1 MRSRDR
7 TGKPFR
13 PLASRLVTAVIA
25 VCAGCA
31 VLATL
36 ILTGQAWQDSMLV
49 RKHTMQEISDSRMSM
64 LTSALWDIDGP
75 TIQRLVDDIARH
87 PQVSG
92 VHLSTAGGQHFLA
105 GVPIATDKPSL
116 EMPVPHPHSGGAPL
130 GLLAVAFNSA
140 YETHQLLGALLR
152 TAGGVALFSA
162 LACVLLVRLLR
173 RELTEPLQQI
183 AAYTRRLRLDTLAV
197 PLKLTRRRRGWKD
210 DIDLVAEAFGTL
222 HTSIVQ
228 YVAERDVAL
237 HKLSVERDQL
247 DSTVR
252 ERTADIVRMNDFL
265 ARLAQ
270 LSADLINVPLEQYPD
285 SLRGALADIAN
296 GMGARAGALAERDA
310 HGRWVWRLTGGTAPE
325 LVPEGWE
332 LPQLPLPLPSSFAPL
347 ASGHAEL
354 PGTAELDEASFALSR
369 ASGMKCLVLG
379 YQDECPESGHLIA
392 CFGLAPNTM
401 QPRREEIDLIAEV
414 VFSAFLRWKS
424 LAELEETR
432 QKLLAQS
439 RTDALTGLA
448 NRREFDERK
457 HDELRRACRAGQALS
472 VMMVDI
478 DHFKRFNDTYGHA
491 AGDECLVRIGN
502 CLHSLF
508 LRSSECVAR
517 IGGEEFAVLI
527 PSFDSEH
534 AQAQARRFLE
544 ALAHL
549 DIAHSGSSTGR
560 VSASVGL
567 ATMDTSHGQPSEGL
581 FDRLLET
588 ADRALYEAKAR
599 GRNMVVARVLDDAK
613 DAGDR
618 AEPRVH

>member
-7 TGKPFR
+7 TRNSFR
-13 PLASRLVTAVIA
+13 PLAARLVTAVIA

-36 ILTGQAWQDSMLV
+36 ILTGQAWQDSVLM
-49 RKHTMQEISDSRMSM
+49 RKRAMQEISDSRMSM
-64 LTSALWDIDGP
+64 LTSALWDIDRA
-75 TIQRLVDDIARH
+75 TVQRLVDDIARH

-92 VHLSTAGGQHFLA
+92 VQLRTAGGQYFMA
-105 GVPIATDKPSL
+105 GGPIATSQPSL
-116 EMPVPHPHSGGAPL
+116 EMPVPHPHRGGAPL
-130 GLLAVAFNSA
+130 GLLAVAFSSA
-140 YETHQLLGALLR
+140 YETHHLMTALLR

-183 AAYTRRLRLDTLAV
+183 AGYTRRLRLDTLAV
-197 PLKLTRRRRGWKD
+197 PLTLTRRRRAWKD

-228 YVAERDVAL
+228 YVAERDAAL

-247 DSTVR
+247 DATVR

-270 LSADLINVPLEQYPD
+270 LSAGLINVPLEQYPE
-285 SLRGALADIAN
+285 SLRGALSHIAN
-296 GMGARAGALAERDA
+296 AMGARAGAIAERDA
-310 HGRWVWRLTGGTAPE
+310 HGRWVWRLTGGIAPE
-325 LVPEGWE
+325 LAPEDCE
-332 LPQLPLPLPSSFAPL
+332 LPRLPLPSLFVPL
-347 ASGHAEL
+347 ASSHDEL
-354 PGTAELDEASFALSR
+354 RDTTKFGEASCALSI
-369 ASGMKCLVLG
+369 ATGTKCLVLG
-379 YQDECPESGHLIA
+379 YRNKALECGHLLA
-392 CFGLAPNTM
+392 CFGLDTSNTL

-424 LAELEETR
+424 LAELDETR
-432 QKLLAQS
+432 QKLLSQS
-439 RTDALTGLA
+439 RTDSLTGLA

-491 AGDECLVRIGN
+491 AGDECLVRIGK

-517 IGGEEFAVLI
+517 IGGEEFAVLL

-534 AQAQARRFLE
+534 AQAQASRFLE

-549 DIAHSGSSTGR
+549 DIAHSGSLTGR

-567 ATMDTSHGQPSEGL
+567 ATILATHGQPTEGL
-581 FDRLLET
+581 FDCLLKV

-599 GRNMVVARVLDDAK
+599 GRNMVVARVLEGPEDAC
-613 DAGDR
+613 AR
-618 AEPRVH
+618 PALAH